1 MQNKTSED
9 LVVQIEEALQELLKR
24 AAIKSVQPVAKV
36 PGTITSADILK
47 AVVDEDGNRY
57 VEFER
62 YLRLVRAV
70 GNVTHGN
77 ATLEYQAIRGGIAAA
92 RRAVESEG
100 RSPAMFATMA
110 EHHAHNAVISTAIA
124 AIAAIDVDMVYE
136 THIESERNVG

>member
-1 MQNKTSED
+1 MQDKTSEV
-9 LVVQIEEALQELLKR
+9 LVAQIEEALQELLKR

-62 YLRLVRAV
+62 YRRLVRAV
-70 GNVTHGN
+70 GNVTRGN

-124 AIAAIDVDMVYE
+124 AIDAIDVDLVYE